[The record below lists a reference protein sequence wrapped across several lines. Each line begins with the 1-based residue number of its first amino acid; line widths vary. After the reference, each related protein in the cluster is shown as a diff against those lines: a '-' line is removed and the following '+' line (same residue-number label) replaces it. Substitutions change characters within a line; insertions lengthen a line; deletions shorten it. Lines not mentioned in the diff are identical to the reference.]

1 MSSQVALRK
10 IASGPAR
17 LRAPL
22 RWTKRNRGFRSMF
35 RASALL
41 VGAAALIVGMLQVAS
56 SLPAFASGPYS
67 FYVTP
72 SGTNAVTTATG
83 GCTVSW
89 TSVSNPP
96 CSLQTALAQAN
107 TDDDNDSIMI
117 ASGTYDAP
125 TTGFTAI
132 TGSQV
137 WIGENKFSTILEGT
151 SGMSAAVVTVAAAVD
166 VTMQG
171 LTITGASGSP
181 YGGAISNN
189 DGGNLSVTDDT
200 FSDNT
205 SLQQGGAIMDG
216 NGGGTGTLSVMN
228 STFSGNSTG
237 VGGGAIDIGDLG
249 GTGIV
254 GVYASTFSDNNAADG
269 AAIDS
274 GDDGTGT
281 LSVINSAFSGN
292 TASSEGGAID
302 SGDDD
307 GTGTLSVSGSTF
319 SGNSGGLGG
328 AIDSSGGAN
337 TLSVNGSTFS
347 DNTASDGGAIISSVD
362 QQDTLSVTGST
373 FSGNSAANNGG
384 AIDSGE
390 SVGATLSVTGSTFS
404 GNTAS
409 HGGAI
414 DSGDD
419 HVSGTDTATVA
430 ADVFSG
436 SGSVSGSLPLCDQN
450 SSTWSDDG
458 YNVGS
463 DTSCFSSTPATGDNP
478 STSGATDSSLSSEL
492 GPLADNDG
500 PTDTIEL
507 LSGNPGLGDIPNEE
521 PPLSVTQADGTS
533 YTLCPVAAD
542 QRGIS
547 SALGASC
554 DSGAIQ
560 SSFLAT
566 VNGGFFSA
574 ITFGQSATFAVV
586 QGIAYGASGTI
597 TFSYGGSS
605 TTICSFSYPATNS
618 CSTDTLAAGFYDP
631 ITATFTPQSPYSP
644 ESSAE
649 SLSLSVNGGGQC
661 PPSAVGSPFPWGVR
675 DYWGSSNPAPCNS
688 SPPPTPWWWW
698 SW

>member
-1 MSSQVALRK
+1 MSSQVGLRK
-10 IASGPAR
+10 IALGPTR
-17 LRAPL
+17 LRAL
-22 RWTKRNRGFRSMF
+22 RWTKRNRRFRSLF
-35 RASALL
+35 RASVLL

-56 SLPAFASGPYS
+56 SLPAFASGPYA

-72 SGTNAVTTATG
+72 SGTNAVTTAAG

-96 CSLQTALAQAN
+96 CSLETALAQAN
-107 TDDDNDSIMI
+107 TDDDNDRIVI
-117 ASGTYDAP
+117 ESGTYDAP
-125 TTGFTAI
+125 STGFTAI

-137 WIGENKFSTILEGT
+137 WIGESPSSTILEGT

-166 VTMQG
+166 VTIQE
-171 LTITGASGSP
+171 LAITGASGSP

-189 DGGNLSVTDDT
+189 DGGTLSVTNDT
-200 FSDNT
+200 FSDDT
-205 SLQQGGAIMDG
+205 SLHGGGAIMDG
-216 NGGGTGTLSVMN
+216 HGGGGAGTLSVIS

-237 VGGGAIDIGDLG
+237 FGGGAIDSGDLG
-249 GTGIV
+249 GTGTV
-254 GVYASTFSDNNAADG
+254 GVYASTFSDNSAADG

-281 LSVINSAFSGN
+281 LSVISSTFSNN

-302 SGDDD
+302 SGDDA
-307 GTGTLSVSGSTF
+307 GTGTLIVSGSTF

-328 AIDSSGGAN
+328 AVDSSGGAN
-337 TLSVNGSTFS
+337 TLSVSGSTFS
-347 DNTASDGGAIISSVD
+347 ANTASDGGAIISSVA
-362 QQDTLSVTGST
+362 QQDTLSVNSST
-373 FSGNSAANNGG
+373 FSGNSASYDGG

-390 SVGATLSVTGSTFS
+390 SIGATLSVTGSTFS
-404 GNTAS
+404 GNTAT

-436 SGSVSGSLPLCDQN
+436 SGSLPLCDQN
-450 SSTWSDDG
+450 STTWSDDG

-492 GPLADNDG
+492 GPLADNGG

-521 PPLSVTQADGTS
+521 PPLFVTQADGTS

-547 SALGASC
+547 SPPEASC

-566 VNGGFFSA
+566 INGGFFSA
-574 ITFGQSATFAVV
+574 ITFGQSATFSVV

-631 ITATFTPQSPYSP
+631 INATFTPQSPYSP
-644 ESSAE
+644 ESSAGA
-649 SLSLSVNGGGQC
+649 LSLSVNGAGQC
-661 PPSAVGSPFPWGVR
+661 SPSAVGSPFPWGVR
-675 DYWGSSNPAPCNS
+675 DYWGSSVPAPCNA
-688 SPPPTPWWWW
+688 SPPPTPWFNWWW
-698 SW
+698 